1 MKGSILGSKL
11 FQSYEYLRYMLLK
24 GLDMAFDVWL
34 MKRGR
39 ERKRKVNKLLRTKEE
54 WNYKDTIGK
63 HKEKVALTSVVHLE
77 FIQGELKYL
86 Y

>member
-1 MKGSILGSKL
+1 MKGSILDFEW

-39 ERKRKVNKLLRTKEE
+39 EQKRKVNKLLRKEE
-54 WNYKDTIGK
+54 SELQECYKDAIDKAKSTTK
-63 HKEKVALTSVVHLE
+63 TRLTSKTRLRS
-77 FIQGELKYL
+77 
-86 Y
+86 